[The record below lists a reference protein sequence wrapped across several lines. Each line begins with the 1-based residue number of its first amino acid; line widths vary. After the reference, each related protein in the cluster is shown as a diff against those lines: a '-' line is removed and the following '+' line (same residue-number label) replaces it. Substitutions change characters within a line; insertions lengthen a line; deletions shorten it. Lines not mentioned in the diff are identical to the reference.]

1 MATSGTNTFN
11 LEIDEIIEEA
21 ISQIGGEVTLGD
33 DPREARRSLDLLLR
47 EWQNRGMSLWKTD
60 VTSFTASTTV
70 ANTTLLTNVIDVT
83 MATVRNTTTNIDT
96 QMYRITMEEYET
108 LANKAQTGKPIQYA
122 IQHTTAGPVMYIW
135 PLADTASLYDIRYRY
150 FGYHEDSSKST
161 LNADVPTRMLPAL
174 TSGLAYKMAI
184 KRPGVTLERVA
195 LLKQV
200 YDEVFNEA
208 FYADRNRASLF
219 IRPKL

>member
-1 MATSGTNTFN
+1 MALSGTTTFN
-11 LEIDEIIEEA
+11 LDIDEIIEEA

-47 EWQNRGMSLWKTD
+47 EWQNRGYALWKTD
-60 VTSFTASTTV
+60 VTSYTASTTT
-70 ANTTLLTNVIDVT
+70 ANTTLPTDVIDVI
-83 MATVRNTTTNIDT
+83 MATVRKSGLDT
-96 QMYRITMEEYET
+96 EMTRISMEEYE
-108 LANKAQTGKPIQYA
+108 LISDKDQTGRPSQYA

-135 PLADTASLYDIRYRY
+135 PLADTASAYTIRYRY
-150 FGYHEDSSKST
+150 FGYMDDSNKST
-161 LNADVPTRMLPAL
+161 LNADVPSRMLPAL

-195 LLKQV
+195 LLKQI
-200 YDEVFNEA
+200 YDEVFDQA

-219 IRPKL
+219 IRPRL